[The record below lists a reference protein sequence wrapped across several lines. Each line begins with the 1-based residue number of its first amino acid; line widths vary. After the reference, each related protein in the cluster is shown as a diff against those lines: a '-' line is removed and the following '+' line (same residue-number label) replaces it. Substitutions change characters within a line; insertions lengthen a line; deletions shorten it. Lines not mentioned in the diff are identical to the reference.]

1 MTNPFNLDFYR
12 VVETFH
18 ASITKI
24 FNSLMGLMSDSTAY
38 CSLT

>member
-18 ASITKI
+18 AKS
-24 FNSLMGLMSDSTAY
+24 FNSLMDLMSDSTAY